1 MLASVP
7 KLTETNLTNNR
18 IEAKVSNAGKVQTHK
33 RKCAKQ
39 SKTIITE
46 SSGDPNLE
54 MALALSA
61 SLAQTEPNPT
71 IKNPELHNNNKQDIV
86 ASKSTEIHPKDM
98 EKSKCKENIDKVP
111 NVIMPDASC
120 WWKKPTSPSNR
131 NVIAKRAYSRKK
143 GPTKLELISDQE
155 RNSEISD
162 KVAHILIANQRYLSF
177 KLCIE

>member
-18 IEAKVSNAGKVQTHK
+18 KLATVSNAGKVQTHK

-54 MALALSA
+54 IALALSA

-71 IKNPELHNNNKQDIV
+71 IKNPELHNNKQDIV

-131 NVIAKRAYSRKK
+131 NVITKRAYSRKR
-143 GPTKLELISDQE
+143 GPTKLELTSDQE
-155 RNSEISD
+155 RNREISD
-162 KVAHILIANQRYLSF
+162 KVAQILLANQRYLS
-177 KLCIE
+177 